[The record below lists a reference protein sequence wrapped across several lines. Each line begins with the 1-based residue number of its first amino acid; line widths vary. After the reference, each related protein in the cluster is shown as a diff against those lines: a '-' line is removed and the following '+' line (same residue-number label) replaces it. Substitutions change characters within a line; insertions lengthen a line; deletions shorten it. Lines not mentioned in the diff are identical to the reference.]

1 MDNPQRNDPTKMG
14 WTLNDHNWRIV
25 IKWWSRYGLIPIGNT
40 PKGGVLNDLGYSNV
54 SGNTRFNES
63 KLDEVRK
70 VCDANQ

>member
-1 MDNPQRNDPTKMG
+1 M
-14 WTLNDHNWRIV
+14 V
-25 IKWWSRYGLIPIGNT
+25 IKVWSNPYRKYTERWGI
-40 PKGGVLNDLGYSNV
+40 NDLGYSNV